1 MIGPFTILTV
11 AFAAQAQPAPDCSY
25 DRQAMMALS
34 QNAFDQDL
42 QGGWRPLADRA
53 GCRLVAAD
61 LIRDYRRAHQSEDRI
76 LYWHEGQLRALE
88 ELTEA
93 AISLFER
100 ARRSDTDVIGWN
112 HYVDATVAFL
122 RRDRDGVL
130 AARARLVALPRPEN
144 FARVDSAGRPLA
156 WPLNLRIIERF
167 ASCFGRTY
175 AEALEDSPCA
185 D

>member
-1 MIGPFTILTV
+1 MIGSIAILTV
-11 AFAAQAQPAPDCSY
+11 AFVAQGQPAPACSY

-34 QNAFDQDL
+34 QHDFDQDL

-61 LIRDYRRAHQSEDRI
+61 LIRDYRRTHQSEDRI
-76 LYWHEGQLRALE
+76 LYWHEGQLRGLE
-88 ELTEA
+88 GQTEA

-112 HYVDATVAFL
+112 HYVDATIAFL
-122 RRDRDGVL
+122 RRDREGVL
-130 AARARLVALPRPEN
+130 ASRARLVALPRPDN
-144 FARVDSAGRPLA
+144 FARNDSAGRPLA
-156 WPLNLRIIERF
+156 WPLNLRIVERF
-167 ASCFGRTY
+167 ASCSGRTY
-175 AEALEDSPCA
+175 AEALDDSPCA